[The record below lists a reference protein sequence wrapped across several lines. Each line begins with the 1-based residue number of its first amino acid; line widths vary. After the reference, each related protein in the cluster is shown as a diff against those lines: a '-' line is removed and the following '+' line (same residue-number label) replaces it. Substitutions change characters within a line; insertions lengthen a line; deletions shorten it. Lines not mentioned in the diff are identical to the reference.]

1 MCCCKVFYL
10 FLIIQ
15 PFLVFAELLNMFE
28 EYELLKS
35 IKVSEYLEYN
45 PLNIFLNIHFK
56 ALEYQKSLEKK
67 ELKSDILGKE
77 YFAFIS
83 KNKISRPI
91 RTKLFNIAE
100 DVFKDT
106 LTGLWAGNFNS
117 LNVTNITMATYRLV
131 MDFITFI
138 DIEKTGDQKTPGTY
152 FEKIMGILVTK
163 KMQVAPKTSI
173 KILNFD
179 EADIDLPTDYIFDVG
194 KNKPKFHVPIKTST
208 RERVIQV
215 WAHQRVLDGVYG
227 MGRIIG
233 MMVCLSESKL
243 DRSNHK
249 VTEICL
255 PDQWKLYQMFIANM
269 KYAFYLDIPDRYKSL
284 NNEFPKIR
292 VKEFGEFFSEDLE
305 S

>member
-1 MCCCKVFYL
+1 
-10 FLIIQ
+10 
-15 PFLVFAELLNMFE
+15 MFE
-28 EYELLKS
+28 DYELLKS
-35 IKVSEYLEYN
+35 IKVSEYLDYN
-45 PLNIFLNIHFK
+45 PLNIFLNIHLK
-56 ALEYQKSLEKK
+56 AIEYQKSLERK
-67 ELKSDILGKE
+67 ELNSDIFGKE
-77 YFAFIS
+77 YFAFVMN
-83 KNKISRPI
+83 NKISRPI
-91 RTKLFNIAE
+91 RTKLFDIAE
-100 DVFKDT
+100 DNFNET
-106 LTGLWAGNFNS
+106 LTKLWAGDFHSIDVNH
-117 LNVTNITMATYRLV
+117 ITKTVYRLV
-131 MDFITFI
+131 MDFVTFI
-138 DIEKTGDQKTPGTY
+138 DIVKTGDQKTPGTY
-152 FEKIMGILVTK
+152 FEKIIGLFVTK
-163 KMQVAPKTSI
+163 KMQVAPRTSI

-179 EADIDLPTDYIFDVG
+179 EADIDLPTDFIFDVG

-243 DRSNHK
+243 DRSNLK

-255 PDQWKLYQMFIANM
+255 PDQWKLYQMFISNM